1 MAYNVTKTSGT
12 EIVVADRALVSV
24 AGGGVQL
31 LGKNF
36 GSYGEI
42 MAENLVHLAEHFASG
57 TSPTGTG
64 NAQPLTGQIWYDTT
78 NKALKVYDNGW
89 NAFCGTDATS
99 LDYSAIKDSSSAM
112 HQAIKI
118 KVGGVVIAI
127 ISKDATFTPN
137 TDTGLVAAGF
147 STIKPGIN
155 INGTLN
161 GQDPVYKLRGRSI
174 EAEFA
179 DMAEIYHSDMELVP
193 GNLIKLG
200 GSREITKTTSEF
212 DAEVF
217 GIISTQPG
225 FLLNSGQQYEN
236 LAYPVAL
243 KGRVPCIVKGTVRK
257 GQRIVASDIAG
268 IGMATDSFDPATI
281 IGRAIGEKNSYDI
294 GSVEVAVGVK

>member
-1 MAYNVTKTSGT
+1 MAYQVKKTNAT
-12 EIVVADRALVSV
+12 AITVPDRQLISV
-24 AGGGVQL
+24 AGGGIQL

-36 GSYGEI
+36 GSYGGI
-42 MAENLVHLAEHFASG
+42 MAENLVHLAEHFASN
-57 TSPTGTG
+57 TAPTGTG
-64 NAQPLTGQIWYDTT
+64 NAQPLTGQIWYDTA

-89 NAFCGTDATS
+89 NAFYGTADTS
-99 LDYSAIKDSSSAM
+99 LDYAPIKDSSSVL

-118 KVGGVVIAI
+118 KVGGVIIAI
-127 ISKDATFTPN
+127 VSKDTVFTPN
-137 TDTGLVAAGF
+137 QDTGLIAAGF

-155 INGTLN
+155 INGTMLN
-161 GQDPVYKLRGRSI
+161 QDPIYKLRGRSI

-200 GSREITKTTSEF
+200 GTREITKTTSEF

-225 FLLNSGQQYEN
+225 FLLNSGKQYED

-268 IGMATDSFDPATI
+268 VGMATDSFDPATI
-281 IGRAIGEKNSYDI
+281 IGRAIGEKNSNDI